1 MSSDRV
7 TLEVTERDAEQLGSR
22 RVRRLRKD
30 GLVPGV
36 LYGKGH
42 ARAIVVGERDLRA
55 ALTGRSGLHAIIDVV
70 IEGQTTP
77 HHAVL
82 KDFQRHP
89 IRGTLTHVDF
99 HEVRLDRPIQ
109 ATVNV
114 QFVGESPGA
123 KQGGVVQQV
132 TRELRVE
139 ALPTGIPEHIEA
151 DISALE
157 VGDTVRVADLEAI
170 EGVAF
175 LDDPETV
182 LANCSIPRGI
192 TELEEAEAAEGE
204 EGEEGEAAA
213 EGEGGET
220 SAEAPARAPTPTPS
234 EPCAS
239 SAGERAGRRW
249 IFSSQV
255 SATPGLSTRTTGTT
269 SAGWSSTSS
278 RAGTRIVQGE
288 VPRQARRRSPG
299 GGEARPPEA
308 GDVHERVGSVDPG
321 GRGLLQDTARQLLV
335 VHDDVDLETARL
347 QARLGGG
354 LAGHNGLRSIAQRLG
369 APDFLRLRVGVGRPG
384 RGDPRPIADYVLSSF
399 APEDDVEAIVARASD
414 AVEALV
420 RDGLEETQRRFN

>member
-89 IRGTLTHVDF
+89 IRGTVTHVDF

-170 EGVAF
+170 EGVAY

-204 EGEEGEAAA
+204 EGEEGEVAG

-220 SAEAPARAPTPTPS
+220 SADAPAEGS
-234 EPCAS
+234 E
-239 SAGERAGRRW
+239 
-249 IFSSQV
+249 
-255 SATPGLSTRTTGTT
+255 
-269 SAGWSSTSS
+269 
-278 RAGTRIVQGE
+278 
-288 VPRQARRRSPG
+288 
-299 GGEARPPEA
+299 
-308 GDVHERVGSVDPG
+308 
-321 GRGLLQDTARQLLV
+321 
-335 VHDDVDLETARL
+335 
-347 QARLGGG
+347 
-354 LAGHNGLRSIAQRLG
+354 
-369 APDFLRLRVGVGRPG
+369 
-384 RGDPRPIADYVLSSF
+384 
-399 APEDDVEAIVARASD
+399 SD
-414 AVEALV
+414 AE
-420 RDGLEETQRRFN
+420 

>member
-7 TLEVTERDAEQLGSR
+7 TLEVTERDADQLGSR

-42 ARAIVVGERDLRA
+42 ARAIVVAERDLRT

-114 QFVGESPGA
+114 QLVGESPGA

-170 EGVAF
+170 EGVAY

-213 EGEGGET
+213 EGEGGEA
-220 SAEAPARAPTPTPS
+220 SAEAPAEGS
-234 EPCAS
+234 E
-239 SAGERAGRRW
+239 
-249 IFSSQV
+249 
-255 SATPGLSTRTTGTT
+255 
-269 SAGWSSTSS
+269 
-278 RAGTRIVQGE
+278 
-288 VPRQARRRSPG
+288 
-299 GGEARPPEA
+299 
-308 GDVHERVGSVDPG
+308 
-321 GRGLLQDTARQLLV
+321 
-335 VHDDVDLETARL
+335 
-347 QARLGGG
+347 
-354 LAGHNGLRSIAQRLG
+354 
-369 APDFLRLRVGVGRPG
+369 
-384 RGDPRPIADYVLSSF
+384 
-399 APEDDVEAIVARASD
+399 SD
-414 AVEALV
+414 AE
-420 RDGLEETQRRFN
+420 